1 MAHRYDLF
9 PGPVD
14 ANDRPI
20 GKCACGRWEDAS
32 SELPVGV
39 CPNAQHASPK
49 TSPSTSPPTKKQR
62 KEMLLMEELINAVFV
77 DNKRI
82 ITTEEDSKIWSL
94 PEDGNVYWDGS
105 STKRLVI
112 QPQWLQ
118 LYAQIIDGAQTH
130 VLLEGKAGRGKSV
143 FLRYMILRM
152 LEDPAIPNE
161 ATFAYVV
168 KDSMGDSRTFWIA
181 KNGFGVNVVVHIPE
195 RPDYLLL
202 DNVDSALNMRGEKLN
217 LGLTSGDREVLKEFR
232 KRVAEAGE
240 LGKYHAMQAPD
251 LEVMR
256 LMFSALSSDDLQ
268 FRFDVLGGNPRR
280 FRDVEPASVLEEIE
294 QLVYPELQSCIS
306 MFFGATYDHNKIET
320 AEGLRARWAMRVI
333 AKEVQQ
339 SADCD
344 SSLFRAEFA
353 TDDGYCQT
361 RFASSFLR
369 LVAGALDS
377 KNDASLRDALK
388 RIVESSG
395 LGYAHEYLSHAAFLA
410 GDPATITFG
419 LNTARAIVQLPAGL
433 YGRAVTLVR
442 NIPDLKNLP
451 GTTYGLPTI
460 SNFPAVDAIVSL
472 ILLQMTISDKHGG
485 AVDKLPDIATSLGVA
500 VADLILIFVVESV
513 EKAWAFK
520 FPVLPGIRMLVTP
533 RDVCTEQALQ
543 TGH

>member
-1 MAHRYDLF
+1 
-9 PGPVD
+9 
-14 ANDRPI
+14 
-20 GKCACGRWEDAS
+20 
-32 SELPVGV
+32 
-39 CPNAQHASPK
+39 
-49 TSPSTSPPTKKQR
+49 
-62 KEMLLMEELINAVFV
+62 MLLMEELINAVFV

-82 ITTEEDSKIWSL
+82 ITTEEESTIWSL
-94 PEDGNVYWDGS
+94 PVDGNVYWDGT

-118 LYAQIIDGAQTH
+118 LYAQIIGGAQTH

-152 LEDPAIPNE
+152 LEDAAIPIE

-168 KDSMGDSRTFWIA
+168 KDSMGDSRTFWIT

-256 LMFSALSSDDLQ
+256 LMFPTLSDLQ

-280 FRDVEPASVLEEIE
+280 FRDVEPASVSQEIE
-294 QLVYPELQSCIS
+294 QLVYQELQNCIL
-306 MFFGATYDHNKIET
+306 MFFGAAYDHKVNT
-320 AEGLRARWAMRVI
+320 AEGLRARWAMSVI

-353 TDDGYCQT
+353 AEGGRCQE

-388 RIVESSG
+388 RIVGSSG

-410 GDPATITFG
+410 GDSATITFG
-419 LNTARAIVQLPAGL
+419 LNAVRAIVQLPAGL

-442 NIPDLKNLP
+442 NIPDLKNLRGLP
-451 GTTYGLPTI
+451 TYGLPTI
-460 SNFPAVDAIVSL
+460 SNFPAVDAIVSTN
-472 ILLQMTISDKHGG
+472 LLQMTISDKHGG

-500 VADLILIFVVESV
+500 VADLLLIFVVESV

-533 RDVCTEQALQ
+533 RDVCTEQALR

>member
-1 MAHRYDLF
+1 MLL
-9 PGPVD
+9 
-14 ANDRPI
+14 
-20 GKCACGRWEDAS
+20 S
-32 SELPVGV
+32 SFD
-39 CPNAQHASPK
+39 CSASPK
-49 TSPSTSPPTKKQR
+49 TSPSTSQPTKKQR
-62 KEMLLMEELINAVFV
+62 KEMLLMEELINAVLV
-77 DNKRI
+77 DKKRI

-94 PEDGNVYWDGS
+94 PEDGNVYWDGC

-181 KNGFGVNVVVHIPE
+181 KNGFDVKVEVHIPE

-256 LMFSALSSDDLQ
+256 LMFPTLSDLQ

-280 FRDVEPASVLEEIE
+280 FRDVEPASVSQEIE
-294 QLVYPELQSCIS
+294 QLVYQELQNCIF
-306 MFFGATYDHNKIET
+306 MFFGAAYDHKVNT
-320 AEGLRARWAMRVI
+320 AEGLRARWAMSVI

-353 TDDGYCQT
+353 TDGGRCQE

-377 KNDASLRDALK
+377 KHDASLRDALK
-388 RIVESSG
+388 RIVGSSG

-419 LNTARAIVQLPAGL
+419 LNTNTVRAVVELPAGL

-460 SNFPAVDAIVSL
+460 SNFPAVDAIVSTN
-472 ILLQMTISDKHGG
+472 LLQMTISDKHGG
-485 AVDKLPDIATSLGVA
+485 AVDKLPDIASALGVQEK
-500 VADLILIFVVESV
+500 DLLLIFVVESV

-533 RDVCTEQALQ
+533 RDVCTEQALR